1 LALALVLCICSSVI
15 AVSAVDYAPS
25 IEVKPTPEIVTPEGE
40 AAEVGAVI
48 SDGTEIQKVL
58 KSEINAISYEEA
70 KAYIGDST
78 ATDAEKKSVCETLVN
93 AYNAFKQNGV
103 EKSVEGI
110 ADVVKNDLKI
120 SNPKYFVSDLFELNI
135 GEYASELEDDA
146 EVTVSFSNA
155 VVNAKAGKL
164 IVAHMVEGK
173 WKMVPT
179 SDVVVSEDAIKVT
192 FDELCPV
199 VFLSVSE
206 GEASTPGGDTKP
218 PVSNEETKAPAD
230 EGDEDD
236 SDSAIPDGTMI
247 ALMVI
252 AAITL
257 LAVAA
262 IVGFY
267 FYEKKSSAS
276 KGKPKK

>member
-1 LALALVLCICSSVI
+1 LV
-15 AVSAVDYAPS
+15 D
-25 IEVKPTPEIVTPEGE
+25 
-40 AAEVGAVI
+40 
-48 SDGTEIQKVL
+48 
-58 KSEINAISYEEA
+58 
-70 KAYIGDST
+70 
-78 ATDAEKKSVCETLVN
+78 